1 MSSFFDLRRLSRAF
15 KRRLLLLG
23 YCSTSL
29 LLSFSLSLSL
39 SLSAGIRIDADFRGS
54 EGYWEERKMCV
65 EQSQLLI
72 NYIFLENI
80 YAILK
85 KGEHNEH
92 TRRWPLELLGVVGRL
107 EWGVV
112 DRLEPCVFGLLE
124 SEPERKSG
132 NRCGETDRLSAL
144 KQS

>member
-15 KRRLLLLG
+15 NRRLLLLG

-29 LLSFSLSLSL
+29 LLSLSLSL

-80 YAILK
+80 NAI
-85 KGEHNEH
+85 
-92 TRRWPLELLGVVGRL
+92 
-107 EWGVV
+107 
-112 DRLEPCVFGLLE
+112 
-124 SEPERKSG
+124 
-132 NRCGETDRLSAL
+132 
-144 KQS
+144 